1 MKTGERT
8 VKEVKSLLIKLP
20 SGGLTNL
27 CRLAVVACMAVTLAA
42 GCHKNNNTS
51 QSAAASSQEGI
62 VPSDPQVATNL
73 AILTAQVHR
82 SLNQHQY
89 RLTGSFEQ
97 FVEVSH
103 VEAPPPP
110 PGQKYAINK
119 VWRVILVDANAK

>member
-1 MKTGERT
+1 M
-8 VKEVKSLLIKLP
+8 KSLMVKLP

-27 CRLAVVACMAVTLAA
+27 CRLAVVACLAVTLAA
-42 GCHKNNNTS
+42 GCHKNNNP
-51 QSAAASSQEGI
+51 QSATASQEGI
-62 VPSDPQVATNL
+62 VPTDPLVVSNL

-82 SLNQHQY
+82 SLNQNQY

-97 FVEVSH
+97 FVDVSH
-103 VEAPPPP
+103 VEVPPPP